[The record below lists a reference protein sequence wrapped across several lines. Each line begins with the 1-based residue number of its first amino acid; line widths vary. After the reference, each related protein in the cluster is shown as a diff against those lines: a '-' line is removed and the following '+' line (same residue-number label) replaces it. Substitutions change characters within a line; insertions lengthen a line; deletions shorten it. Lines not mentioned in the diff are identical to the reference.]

1 MNSSLMLDT
10 NSLEL
15 QLLYSRDAEYA
26 LVGSV
31 LLVPDNF
38 SRIDIDP
45 DDFYLRHLRP
55 LWQAYEKLHKSG
67 AGIDVTTVMET
78 LDRMGKLAEVGGI
91 AELADIA
98 SNGNFFSANLE
109 THARIVKDYARRR
122 AWLEVANRMARLAYD
137 REKNL
142 EQEAPAVLSS
152 LSTAI
157 RTKGAAQ
164 HVSQFTRLVLDEAY
178 ERMSNPKDIWGIPT
192 GYIDFDH
199 ITGGLQPGEVLYLTG
214 EPGVG
219 KSMWAMQAAFQMAEK
234 GVPGAIYSLEM
245 PGAAAIRRRAS
256 HQSKIPAR
264 SIKTGRIADQ
274 FPKLVEALEAMD
286 TLPLYIS
293 DDVSWTTTSLRAD
306 LARMKAQHG
315 IRWFVLDYAYL
326 LRDGIGLS
334 ENDRTGLI
342 SAQLK
347 GICRALDL
355 SGIVI
360 MSMNKSGMGGLPQGE
375 NLRGNNQQFYDTD
388 LLLFLIRSKDQP
400 NVVRCL
406 FGKGRELETPKQV
419 FDLVALEGFPGF
431 ENAVTKSFNLTDY
444 TV

>member
-1 MNSSLMLDT
+1 MNSLQMLDT

-15 QLLYSRDAEYA
+15 QLLYSREAEEA
-26 LVGSV
+26 LVAAVMTYPELFLS
-31 LLVPDNF
+31 L
-38 SRIDIDP
+38 DIEAE
-45 DDFYLRHLRP
+45 DFYLRRLRP
-55 LWQAYEKLHKSG
+55 VWVALGKLIKAG
-67 AGIDVTTVMET
+67 AGIDVTTVTET
-78 LDRMGKLAEVGGI
+78 LTRMGKLDEAGGFIGLVDILSSSNYIGANAE
-91 AELADIA
+91 
-98 SNGNFFSANLE
+98 
-109 THARIVKDYARRR
+109 TYARIVKDYARRR
-122 AWLEVANRMARLAYD
+122 AWLEVANNMARLAYD

-164 HVSQFTRLVLDEAY
+164 HVSQFTRIVLDEAY
-178 ERMSNPKDIWGIPT
+178 ERMSNPQDIWGIPT
-192 GYIDFDH
+192 GYIDFDQ
-199 ITGGLQPGEVLYLTG
+199 ITGGLQPGEVLYLSG

-234 GVPGAIYSLEM
+234 GHPGVIYSLEM
-245 PGAAAIRRRAS
+245 PGASAIRRRAS
-256 HQSKIPAR
+256 HQAR
-264 SIKTGRIADQ
+264 ISSRAIKTGRIAEQ
-274 FPKLVEALEAMD
+274 FPKLAETLEAMES
-286 TLPLYIS
+286 LPLYIS

-306 LARMKAQHG
+306 LARMKVQHG

-326 LRDGIGLS
+326 LKDGIGLS

-406 FGKGRELETPKQV
+406 FGKGRELETPKQK

-431 ENAVTKSFNLTDY
+431 ENAVTKSFNLPDY